1 MPKMINLA
9 RRLWSNSVTRQVHFD
24 RKIPNLKNW
33 NVYFCILEYYGH
45 FRHFKRDKQ
54 MDSGNDEDCRI
65 WESSLTIIGLQSR
78 RAIVMLLSSLLWDD
92 DSNQIQQLLR
102 WNKLIMRYFD
112 LKQMHSKVVPQF
124 TGVLKWS

>member
-24 RKIPNLKNW
+24 RKMPNLKNW

-45 FRHFKRDKQ
+45 FFKRDKQ
-54 MDSGNDEDCRI
+54 MYTGNDEDCRI
-65 WESSLTIIGLQSR
+65 WDSSLTIIGLQSR
-78 RAIVMLLSSLLWDD
+78 RAIVMLLSSLLLWDD

-124 TGVLKWS
+124 PGVLKWS

>member
-1 MPKMINLA
+1 
-9 RRLWSNSVTRQVHFD
+9 
-24 RKIPNLKNW
+24 
-33 NVYFCILEYYGH
+33 
-45 FRHFKRDKQ
+45 

-124 TGVLKWS
+124 PGVLKWS